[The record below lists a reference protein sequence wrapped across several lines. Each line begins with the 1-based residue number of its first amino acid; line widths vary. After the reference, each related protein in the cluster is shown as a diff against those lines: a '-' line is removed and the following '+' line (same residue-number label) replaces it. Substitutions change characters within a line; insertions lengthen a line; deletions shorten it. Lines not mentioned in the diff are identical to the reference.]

1 MNTAD
6 ESELPTPALPG
17 FARSPNKH
25 AVLCY
30 PEGSLYIFCWLILD
44 TFHWVLL
51 SVGLIR
57 SSTSW
62 NSLFDFLEGTSKIE
76 DSISNPPYTQ
86 HHLLWIDWPLM
97 RLTTSVAPWSL
108 PFHMIVQCPL
118 LFPITICFKNWM
130 FSLCFSRESSG
141 NSVSRVFLLNL
152 CGTQTSK
159 QLTYQADA
167 NYFQSLIWIFWV
179 CQLSSSGIT
188 LIVLN

>member
-86 HHLLWIDWPLM
+86 HHLLWIKTDLWCGWPHQLP
-97 RLTTSVAPWSL
+97 RDLFHSTWLYSVHFYFPL
-108 PFHMIVQCPL
+108 QFVLKTECFHYV
-118 LFPITICFKNWM
+118 
-130 FSLCFSRESSG
+130 
-141 NSVSRVFLLNL
+141 SVENQVEIRSVGFF
-152 CGTQTSK
+152 C
-159 QLTYQADA
+159 LTYVGPKH
-167 NYFQSLIWIFWV
+167 QS
-179 CQLSSSGIT
+179 
-188 LIVLN
+188 N